1 MTLFSKNYFDSSWK
15 CANAKL
21 DESLSAIWE
30 QKWFFRAL
38 LPETV
43 RTCQF
48 RLFFY
53 RLANFVSS
61 FFLHLHL
68 HICPEKNYGK
78 ESVPLWLKKIEG
90 TFLPL
95 WYSKY
100 FPHSKFRNTFE
111 VCDFALHVLLLY
123 LPIVRSPFK
132 TCLAAQC
139 TASEVTPQAFRSKN
153 TIRDGGSTA
162 LYTAF
167 TVYTVCTV
175 WHCFHCL
182 YYSNCL
188 SLLKQKH
195 VFLSILFRNVRTL

>member
-1 MTLFSKNYFDSSWK
+1 MCK
-15 CANAKL
+15 CQTGRVSLRNLGAEMVFQGVAARNCAHLPISFVFLPPRQFCLLVFLALALAHLPWEKL
-21 DESLSAIWE
+21 W
-30 QKWFFRAL
+30 
-38 LPETV
+38 
-43 RTCQF
+43 
-48 RLFFY
+48 
-53 RLANFVSS
+53 
-61 FFLHLHL
+61 
-68 HICPEKNYGK
+68 YGVC
-78 ESVPLWLKKIEG
+78 SIVIKKIEG

-100 FPHSKFRNTFE
+100 FPHSKIRNTFE
-111 VCDFALHVLLLY
+111 VCGFALHVWLLY

-132 TCLAAQC
+132 TCLAAQR
-139 TASEVTPQAFRSKN
+139 TASEVTRSKN

-195 VFLSILFRNVRTL
+195 VCLSILLRKVRTLWEWVYGLLTKKWDGMDG